1 MSFLHIT
8 DPKKRH
14 EIVEDYLKNQSKR
27 ISQTRLTDLNS
38 QKEYTK
44 NAQKDTAKQKEVN
57 IPNHY
62 KIIKHFKDEELKT
75 NGNDQIKKVIQSH
88 IGEGIQFLPGD
99 INGLQIKLDYL
110 LAEYQ
115 AGNTSA
121 THNEI
126 VAITD
131 ELLRR
136 KQISQEKY
144 KNINH
149 LIQK

>member
-44 NAQKDTAKQKEVN
+44 NAQKDTAKQKQVN
-57 IPNHY
+57 IPNHC